1 VIPIVQYTVDDWPWE
16 PLGTSLIDNVSSIEK
31 TKRKHERQADAI
43 LTVKKNPPMGYDRTA
58 TGGPKI
64 ENFDLFKQDVRM
76 GVDGQPKNVFQS
88 LLPDHMVVEESDF
101 KFIEYLEKAEKQQLG
116 LDDLASLMNLK
127 MNMSSDSFDKAV
139 ESIGPIAKGIA
150 ATMEAGNMKVGYITK
165 FLILQYVDTKRII
178 EYLGP
183 NKTTPEMFDFDPD
196 SLVPSHMTDE
206 MLPGGVFPHVG
217 TGQFDGNGAE
227 IMRMRDSKYTK
238 LERARIF
245 AKNLRLIQVPSTLL
259 KITQMQEQLKV
270 QSAFTRGFPLPP
282 DYVAEK
288 LGFTNWGSIPGTTL
302 LEKWT
307 NWEKLK
313 LALAAQAKELAAKL
327 GLGEAPQMGGAQHG
341 GGRPPSDKKGPKQ
354 VMKDKNSGKPRPVT
368 KTS

>member
-1 VIPIVQYTVDDWPWE
+1 
-16 PLGTSLIDNVSSIEK
+16 
-31 TKRKHERQADAI
+31 
-43 LTVKKNPPMGYDRTA
+43 
-58 TGGPKI
+58 
-64 ENFDLFKQDVRM
+64 
-76 GVDGQPKNVFQS
+76 
-88 LLPDHMVVEESDF
+88 
-101 KFIEYLEKAEKQQLG
+101 
-116 LDDLASLMNLK
+116 
-127 MNMSSDSFDKAV
+127 
-139 ESIGPIAKGIA
+139 
-150 ATMEAGNMKVGYITK
+150 MEAGNMKVGYITK

-196 SLVPSHMTDE
+196 SLVPSHMVDE
-206 MLPGGVFPHVG
+206 MLPGGVFPHEG

-259 KITQMQEQLKV
+259 KVTQAQEQVKYQAL
-270 QSAFTRGFPLPP
+270 FTRGFPIDPGT
-282 DYVAEK
+282 VAEK
-288 LGFTNWGSIPGTTL
+288 LGISNWGTIPGVTG
-302 LEKWT
+302 LERWV
-307 NWEKLK
+307 NWEKTK

-341 GGRPPSDKKGPKQ
+341 GGRPPSDKKPGKN